1 MDVSRMGMKDVN
13 WIEVAQDRF
22 QHRALVLGML
32 NELNNKRG
40 IS

>member
-1 MDVSRMGMKDVN
+1 
-13 WIEVAQDRF
+13 VAQDRF

-40 IS
+40 ISWPVKYEGGW